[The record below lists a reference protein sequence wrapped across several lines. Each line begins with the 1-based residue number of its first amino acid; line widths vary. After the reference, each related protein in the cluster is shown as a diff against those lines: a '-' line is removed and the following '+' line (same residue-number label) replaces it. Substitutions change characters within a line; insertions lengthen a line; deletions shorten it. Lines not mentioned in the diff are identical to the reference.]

1 VHSFDKEPDIGG
13 TNMKEIR
20 RENGKLQ
27 HKELEVLLQ
36 IVEEMELQHSSGVNK
51 G

>member
-1 VHSFDKEPDIGG
+1 
-13 TNMKEIR
+13 MKETR

-27 HKELEVLLQ
+27 YKELEVLLQ
-36 IVEEMELQHSSGVNK
+36 IVEEMKLQHSSGVNK